1 MSRVYFLHA
10 FFYKH
15 LRGREGRWAWGM
27 QDLGYVTRGWSRA
40 PSTGSTESWPLNT
53 KKSIQTPKLPVFW
66 PICRENT
73 QLTRLL
79 FPNLS
84 HLGLLQMVRLK
95 TSVHPNQSSA
105 SPPSSGARKWKV
117 KVSQSCPTLCDPH
130 GRYSPWNSP
139 GPNTGVASDLIPRRT
154 LHSVFLSKLEKWSP
168 DHRMKGKQPETLA
181 SFCKEISYFS
191 AEIQGL
197 LYWQKEERGC
207 SCAPTATASLRI
219 WGAAGRKLWSKGWPQ
234 KRFALCT
241 RVQSLQ
247 SCPTLWPM
255 DCSPPGSPVH
265 WIAQPRILKWVA
277 MPSSRRIFPT
287 EESNPCLLFLLL
299 AGKFFTTSST
309 WEAPLW
315 FSC

>member
-27 QDLGYVTRGWSRA
+27 QDLSYVTRGWSRA

-105 SPPSSGARKWKV
+105 SPLSSGARKWKV
-117 KVSQSCPTLCDPH
+117 KVSQSCPTLVT
-130 GRYSPWNSP
+130 PW
-139 GPNTGVASDLIPRRT
+139 
-154 LHSVFLSKLEKWSP
+154 
-168 DHRMKGKQPETLA
+168 TLA
-181 SFCKEISYFS
+181 CQ
-191 AEIQGL
+191 A
-197 LYWQKEERGC
+197 
-207 SCAPTATASLRI
+207 
-219 WGAAGRKLWSKGWPQ
+219 
-234 KRFALCT
+234 
-241 RVQSLQ
+241 
-247 SCPTLWPM
+247 
-255 DCSPPGSPVH
+255 PVH
-265 WIAQPRILKWVA
+265 GIFQARILEWVVIFFSWG
-277 MPSSRRIFPT
+277 SSWPVDRTWVSHI
-287 EESNPCLLFLLL
+287 
-299 AGKFFTTSST
+299 AGGFFTEWATREAQST
-309 WEAPLW
+309 IY
-315 FSC
+315 